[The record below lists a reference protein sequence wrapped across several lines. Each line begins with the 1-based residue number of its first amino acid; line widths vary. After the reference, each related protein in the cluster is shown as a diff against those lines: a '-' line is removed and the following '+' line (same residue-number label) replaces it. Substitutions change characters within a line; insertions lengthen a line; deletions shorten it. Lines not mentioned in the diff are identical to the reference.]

1 MPVLIAWIALALLA
15 PAQRLAPYA
24 ATPHDVVDR
33 MLALAGVTATDV
45 VVDLG
50 CGDGRIPV
58 RAAQKFGARG
68 RGVDLDPRRIDEAQ
82 ANARAAGVE
91 HLTEFVVGDAL
102 KADVSEATV
111 VTLFLGS
118 EGNAR
123 LRPILQSQL
132 RPGARIVSHAF
143 SMGPEWPPHRVERF
157 TSADGDAVTLYL
169 WIIHAEGR

>member
-118 EGNAR
+118 EGNA
-123 LRPILQSQL
+123 QL
-132 RPGARIVSHAF
+132 RLEDRARGSCRTPSAW
-143 SMGPEWPPHRVERF
+143 GPSGRPTGSSASPAPTATRSRSICGSF
-157 TSADGDAVTLYL
+157 TQRADNC
-169 WIIHAEGR
+169 